1 MENETRIG
9 KNRTGMD
16 MSPLDSGEMLQG
28 SERAMPTSEGDE
40 GTAAGIRAEYIRE
53 ADPLGSVPAPGRV
66 QGIVQTG
73 VQALT
78 GNRPQVLLDK
88 LGERLAFERGGTR
101 LYEALITKCL
111 AAGDTQGIIDMD
123 KLAEIHDDEASHAD
137 LLRQV
142 IESLGADPTTQ
153 TPCADLTGVE
163 SLGLVQSLN
172 DPRTTVAQ
180 GLHSILI
187 AELADNA
194 GWELLIDLAQGT
206 GQTQLVEQFSA
217 ALAEEQEHLQQVRSW
232 IQQLTLADAKLI

>member
-53 ADPLGSVPAPGRV
+53 ADPLGSVPAPGSV
-66 QGIVQTG
+66 KGIVQTG